1 MADATLRATAH
12 SSGDA
17 AGATF
22 SRGAATTNNVKTYV
36 LRGQLVAQP
45 YATGARRRPADS
57 IFGKVSTILNP
68 PNADR
73 SSTYSRQH
81 NATAVT
87 VQTAGTVHKTPV
99 PYHADAP
106 RNRVKS
112 EPKPPVRP
120 FKSTLSFDMGP
131 HNRSLH
137 PFRTVSGVTLAPSMV
152 PMHER
157 LGSTNAEVSKEVAVT
172 LHKRVFAP

>member
-87 VQTAGTVHKTPV
+87 VQTAGTVHKRRV
-99 PYHADAP
+99 PYSMAAP
-106 RNRVKS
+106 RNRLDNPG
-112 EPKPPVRP
+112 PKRAGP
-120 FKSTLSFDMGP
+120 FSSTLDLKNGGVANS
-131 HNRSLH
+131 
-137 PFRTVSGVTLAPSMV
+137 TVQP
-152 PMHER
+152 
-157 LGSTNAEVSKEVAVT
+157 
-172 LHKRVFAP
+172 